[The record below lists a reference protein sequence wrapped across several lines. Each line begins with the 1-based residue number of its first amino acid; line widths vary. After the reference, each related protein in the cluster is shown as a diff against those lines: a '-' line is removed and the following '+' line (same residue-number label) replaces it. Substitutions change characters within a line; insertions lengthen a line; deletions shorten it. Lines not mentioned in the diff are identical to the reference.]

1 MGELRGGI
9 EPKDLTPLAIL
20 SPEPSALLPD
30 LTVAAAIVP
39 GFTSIGWQALTVRSG
54 TPGADRACLSNSLR
68 KVLDDPQLQKRL
80 QETGPEFQPLFGADG
95 RRRM

>member
-1 MGELRGGI
+1 MQAPTKYELVI
-9 EPKDLTPLAIL
+9 NL
-20 SPEPSALLPD
+20 SALLPD

-54 TPGADRACLSNSLR
+54 RPEPIVRVLGDSLR

-80 QETGPEFQPLFGADG
+80 LETGAQFQPGADG
-95 RRRM
+95 RSACEPRPARATLT